1 MKLFIWLMPILIAA
15 VGSIGAYS
23 YSIASEQ
30 LLNKIRQ
37 QQTHVAAATTSTLD
51 YVAKNFNNMFGTM
64 YLSKELH
71 GYLLSSPAD
80 SDVYLLRET
89 AFNDIDSMII
99 TQDFALSM
107 AIYPLEGRQIEFTNS
122 GSHSLLP
129 PEQFKLT
136 PYYRVPMV
144 NREQVV
150 WDIETDQSRLFYGDN
165 ERKVIFSRALKDL
178 NNQLPLAVVV
188 IGFNEKDLRQTY
200 LNGQSG
206 GDTEIVIVSDQ
217 DVVLSSSSGQWLGGR
232 LADLPFLKS
241 GSSFDTPL
249 AVDSTRWL
257 YSRAT
262 SSQTGWQ
269 IFIFHSKASV
279 LSQINH
285 IRSVTLSVIGA
296 CILLLLILTW
306 LTASFVTKPINR
318 LLLSMRKLQTGD
330 FTQSVPVTGQDE
342 IGLLARTY
350 NLMVSRIRQLIDDV
364 YKFRLARQ
372 EAELRMLQSQINPH
386 FLYNMLDTIC
396 WEAER
401 VRQPKIADM
410 THTLAQVFRLSLND
424 GRDIIPLHKELQLVR
439 HYLHLQQLRFANRL
453 HCEIDADPPV
463 TDCLVPK
470 LMIQPFVE
478 NAIIHGIEPLN
489 QDGFLHISVAR
500 TEDGIRI
507 ALSDNGVGIPPERL
521 DMLLNAPPDYQPLD
535 RQEKPRRGYAIWN
548 CMHRLQLYYGGAA
561 RIEIQS
567 TLGAGTRIQI
577 VIPDKEVHEHVE
589 AASG

>member
-1 MKLFIWLMPILIAA
+1 MIVA

-23 YSIASEQ
+23 YSVASDQ

-37 QQTHVAAATTSTLD
+37 QQTHVAEATTSTLD
-51 YVAKNFNNMFGTM
+51 YVAKDFNNMFGTM
-64 YLSKELH
+64 YLSNALR
-71 GYLLSSPAD
+71 GFLLSTPTYTD
-80 SDVYLLRET
+80 LYLLRQT
-89 AFNDIDSMII
+89 AFHDIDSMII
-99 TQDFALSM
+99 TQDFSMSM

-129 PEQFKLT
+129 PEQFKRT
-136 PYYRVPMV
+136 PYYRTPMV
-144 NREQVV
+144 DREKFV
-150 WDIETDQSRLFYGDN
+150 WDIETESNRLFYGDN

-188 IGFNEKDLRQTY
+188 IGFNEKDLRQAY
-200 LNGQSG
+200 LSEQSAA
-206 GDTEIVIVSDQ
+206 DMETVIVSDQ
-217 DVVLSSSSGQWLGGR
+217 GVVLSSSSGQWLGGR
-232 LADLPFLKS
+232 LAELPFMKNGTS
-241 GSSFDTPL
+241 PDDTP
-249 AVDSTRWL
+249 AVDASRWL
-257 YSRAT
+257 YSRAA

-269 IFIFHSKASV
+269 IYIFHSKASV
-279 LSQINH
+279 LSQISH
-285 IRSVTLSVIGA
+285 IRSVTLSVIAA

-330 FTQSVPVTGQDE
+330 FTQNVPVTGQDE

-401 VRQPKIADM
+401 VHQPKIADM

-439 HYLHLQQLRFANRL
+439 HYLHLQQLRFVNRL
-453 HCEIDADPPV
+453 HFEIEAEPIVSDR
-463 TDCLVPK
+463 LVPK

-489 QDGFLHISVAR
+489 QDGFLHISV
-500 TEDGIRI
+500 TGTSDGLVI
-507 ALSDNGVGIPPERL
+507 ALTDNGVGIPPERL
-521 DMLLNAPPDYQPLD
+521 DMLLAAPHDDRPDRAD
-535 RQEKPRRGYAIWN
+535 KPRRGYAIWN
-548 CMHRLQLYYGGAA
+548 CMHRLQLYYGDAA
-561 RIEIQS
+561 RIEIES
-567 TLGAGTRIQI
+567 KPGAGTRIHI
-577 VIPDKEVHEHVE
+577 VIPDKEVYEHVE